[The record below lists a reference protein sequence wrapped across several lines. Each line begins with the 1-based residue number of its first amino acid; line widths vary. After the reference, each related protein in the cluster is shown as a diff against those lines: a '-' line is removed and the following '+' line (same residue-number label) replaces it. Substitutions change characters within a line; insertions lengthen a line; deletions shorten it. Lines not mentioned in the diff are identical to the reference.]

1 MHERSPQARAFS
13 RGFAASR
20 GRNQFTGT
28 AGAVLKSAVT
38 LEQIEINEKRDKLYR
53 EKEIR

>member
-1 MHERSPQARAFS
+1 MAFS
-13 RGFAASR
+13 CGFAASR

-38 LEQIEINEKRDKLYR
+38 LEQIEINERRAKVYR